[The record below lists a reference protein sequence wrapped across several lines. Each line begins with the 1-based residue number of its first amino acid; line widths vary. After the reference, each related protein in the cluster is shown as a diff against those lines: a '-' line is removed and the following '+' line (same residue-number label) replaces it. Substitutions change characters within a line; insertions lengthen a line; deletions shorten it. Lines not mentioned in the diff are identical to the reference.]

1 MLRLRF
7 IAVLLLSFIACAQA
21 FADDA
26 LQLVGRDTGLA
37 LPRFASLKDK
47 EVYVRAGPGQRYPI
61 KFIYQRDGLPVQ
73 IVSEFGGWRKL
84 RDQRGGEGWVYNALV
99 SGARSVIVMQNEVKV
114 RRDASENAAATAE
127 LSEGVIAS
135 LENCDRN
142 FCAVK
147 GEGFEGWVDRKT
159 LWGIAPNES
168 FEK

>member
-1 MLRLRF
+1 MLRYRLLTA
-7 IAVLLLSFIACAQA
+7 AVFSLLTLSAQA
-21 FADDA
+21 QDA
-26 LQLVGRDTGLA
+26 ALPLVGRDTGLA
-37 LPRFASLKDK
+37 LPRFASLKDD

-73 IVSEFGGWRKL
+73 IVSEFGGWRKV

-99 SGARSVIVMQNEVKV
+99 SGARTGLVMQDGVKV

-127 LSEGVIAS
+127 LSQGVIAS
-135 LENCDRN
+135 LTTCERD

-147 GEGFEGWVDRKT
+147 GEGFEGFVDRKA
-159 LWGIAPNES
+159 LWGISPNES